1 MDNIL
6 ASTKQALEV
15 KTPDG
20 LKIICFNNILYVEG
34 AGKCSIV
41 HFKDLS
47 NLIAYHSL
55 KWFNNHLS
63 IPYFY
68 RCHNSYIVNCGLV
81 DYLRNN
87 RVIFKNKNSV
97 PLARNKRHTFK
108 ENLKYLM
115 VILSLSRK

>member
-1 MDNIL
+1 MDNII

-20 LKIICFNNILYVEG
+20 LKIICFIDIKYIEG

-47 NLIAYHSL
+47 SLITYHSL
-55 KWFNNHLS
+55 KWFNKYLCK
-63 IPYFY
+63 PYFY
-68 RCHNSYIVNCGLV
+68 RCHNSYIVNCRLV

-87 RVIFKNKNSV
+87 RIILTDKNSV
-97 PLARNKRHTFK
+97 PLSRNKIHSFK
-108 ENLKYLM
+108 ENLMYLL
-115 VILSLSRK
+115 VGQS